1 MEVRSM
7 NRFGATVLV
16 LITGVTIG
24 MGACTP
30 TNKVKRTLALNDLHI
45 RAAVAEDKGDWD
57 QAYELW
63 SEYVDRRPQSA
74 LAEYRLGLVERRL
87 GLNEQAV
94 SHLRIAHDLQPG
106 NVEYLEA
113 LADALVA
120 VNDRDQLMTLLRQ
133 TAEEGPDG
141 TGYLRIARFAQQAG
155 MMDEAR
161 EALSLAIVESRGES
175 PVPYLAMAD
184 FASTIGDA
192 DLEVRSLRQALWFD
206 RTDEQINARLVALG
220 MIPGPS
226 LAIRP
231 EF

>member
-1 MEVRSM
+1 M

>member
-16 LITGVTIG
+16 LITGVTMG

-45 RAAVAEDKGDWD
+45 RAAVAEDNGDWD

-184 FASTIGDA
+184 FASTIGDT

-206 RTDEQINARLVALG
+206 RTNEQINSRLTALG

>member
-16 LITGVTIG
+16 LITGVTMG

-175 PVPYLAMAD
+175 PVPYLAMAE
-184 FASTIGDA
+184 FANTIGNT

-206 RTDEQINARLVALG
+206 RTNEQINARLTALG

>member
-1 MEVRSM
+1 MEVSSM

-16 LITGVTIG
+16 LIMGVTMG
-24 MGACTP
+24 LGACTP
-30 TNKVKRTLALNDLHI
+30 ANKVKRTLALNDLHI

-63 SEYVDRRPQSA
+63 SEYVDRRPQSP
-74 LAEYRLGLVERRL
+74 LAEYRLGLVEMRL
-87 GLNEQAV
+87 GLYGDAV
-94 SHLRIAHDLQPG
+94 SHLRIAHDLEPG
-106 NVEYLEA
+106 NIEYLEA

-120 VNDRDQLMTLLRQ
+120 TGDTDQLMTLLRQ
-133 TAEEGPDG
+133 TADEGPDG
-141 TGYLRIARFAQQAG
+141 SGYLRTARYAQEAG
-155 MMDEAR
+155 LMDEAR
-161 EALSLAIVESRGES
+161 EALSLAIVNARGKS
-175 PVPYLAMAD
+175 ARPYIAMAD
-184 FASTIGDA
+184 FARVIDNT

-206 RTDEQINARLVALG
+206 RTNEEIEARLEGLG